1 MKTINN
7 FVSSEKQPFAEHV
20 NSFLPQYF
28 IVPFEQMNKEKYKP
42 VVKINDVVQEGQII
56 AVAEDQNEE
65 KLQSVIHSPV
75 PGKIEDIIKCSLPSG
90 KMGTAAKILLNGS
103 FNYLG
108 KKLEI
113 ADWKKYTPDTLCDIY
128 SEKGIINTFDIP
140 VSLTKQIRKCQSKKT
155 ELVVVRLFDEDPSR
169 MTDSF
174 IAEHY
179 QEEIVLG
186 SFLIAK
192 ALRAAGIIY
201 VLPKKTTIKLNY
213 ELLKGFPY
221 RQFDVNTEKYP
232 SGFKQVLVPFIKNE
246 LKDEKNSI
254 FSNVTMHSLFVDPQ
268 TVLSVYEGVFNG
280 KPVLERFIHVTGPCI
295 SASGMFKVRIGTTIK
310 SLAQQCGGFKRQ
322 PDNVIINGKIIGSA
336 ISELDTPI
344 TKSVKSVIFDSA
356 SEKFIAQFSTC
367 LRCGNCRK
375 ICPAGL
381 FPDLM
386 FRHKMGGKPIGKD
399 LVETADLCSMCSLCN
414 SVCLARL
421 PLSQTIALLKDDQ
434 ND

>member
-1 MKTINN
+1 MKTVNN

-20 NSFLPQYF
+20 NAFLPQYF
-28 IVPFEQMNKEKYKP
+28 IVPFEQMNNEKYKP
-42 VVKINDVVQEGQII
+42 IVNVNDIVQEGQII
-56 AVAEDQNEE
+56 AVAEEQKNE
-65 KLQSVIHSPV
+65 KLSAVIHSPV

-90 KMGTAAKILLNGS
+90 KMGTAAKILMKGS

-113 ADWKKYTPDTLCDIY
+113 ADWRKYTPDTLCDIF
-128 SEKGIINTFDIP
+128 SEKGIINTFENP
-140 VSLTKQIRKCQSKKT
+140 VSLSYQIRKCQAKKA

-179 QEEIVLG
+179 QEQIVLG

-192 ALRAAGIIY
+192 ALRAAGLIY
-201 VLPKKTTIKLNY
+201 VLPKKTNIKLNY
-213 ELLKGFPY
+213 DLLKDFPY
-221 RQFDVNTEKYP
+221 KEFSVNTDKYP
-232 SGFKQVLVPFIKNE
+232 SGFKQILVPFIKNE

-254 FSNVTMHSLFVDPQ
+254 FNKVTMHSLFVDPQ
-268 TVLSVYEGVFNG
+268 TALSVYEGVFNG

-295 SASGMFKVRIGTTIK
+295 SASGMFKVRIGTTIR
-310 SLAQQCGGFKRQ
+310 SLAEYCGGFKRQ
-322 PDNVIINGKIIGSA
+322 PDNIIINGKIIGSA
-336 ISELDTPI
+336 ISELDTPV
-344 TKSVKSVIFDSA
+344 TRNVKSIMFDTSYEVL
-356 SEKFIAQFSTC
+356 SPQFSTC

-375 ICPAGL
+375 ICPSGL

-421 PLSQTIALLKDDQ
+421 PLSQTIALLKDDK